1 MIHEDYIVRIVK
13 QLAKAISRIIKLK
26 ESHKYQEALITIDQT
41 FQQLFGLNSELFSSL
56 SVDSIINFFG
66 LENLKIE
73 QKCFWIADLI
83 NEEAEIH
90 ESKKDIQISKSK
102 YLKSLELYLE
112 GIKYG
117 DNSIITDYFKKIK
130 KIINQFEEQEL
141 PTEIKIKLLRY
152 YEKIENYSK
161 VEDLLFRLLK
171 LKENKQELVNYG
183 ISFYSSLMAKSDQEL
198 INMNLSRD
206 KVINSKL
213 RLEEIKNLP

>member
-1 MIHEDYIVRIVK
+1 MALRDMENRSVLPEYEE
-13 QLAKAISRIIKLK
+13 LSRKID
-26 ESHKYQEALITIDQT
+26 SFRTHKYQQYSLTEIT
-41 FQQLFGLNSELFSSL
+41 L
-56 SVDSIINFFG
+56 DS
-66 LENLKIE
+66 
-73 QKCFWIADLI
+73 ADLI

-90 ESKKDIQISKSK
+90 ESQKDIQISKSK

-130 KIINQFEEQEL
+130 KILNKFEEQEL
-141 PTEIKIKLLRY
+141 PTEIKIKLLMY

-161 VEDLLFRLLK
+161 VENLLFRLLK
-171 LKENKQELVNYG
+171 LKENKQELVYYG
-183 ISFYSSLMAKSDQEL
+183 ISFYNSLMAKSDQEL